1 MARLVTSVIRTPPAA
16 VRAADPAL
24 EANAYAI
31 AEDIELRLVLRA
43 AGIELALALGQTRT
57 VELAGVVISPPVTG
71 RDVRGLIESGV
82 RVVVLDEDLEVRGLT
97 PDDLLAGVEVVSF
110 GTLAALLAETDAV
123 VGW

>member
-1 MARLVTSVIRTPPAA
+1 MIRTPPAA